1 MDPHGIVSV
10 AVGEHKL
17 YACPLL
23 SNNRNQYRQD
33 KYTYDDMIT
42 SPINLGK
49 TIVFVRIN
57 TWSDHTE
64 LK

>member
-10 AVGEHKL
+10 AVGKHELH
-17 YACPLL
+17 ACPLL

-33 KYTYDDMIT
+33 KYTYDMIT
-42 SPINLGK
+42 SPITLGK
-49 TIVFVRIN
+49 THCVCVSHQ
-57 TWSDHTE
+57 SDHTE